1 MIARI
6 CRNNNDFAKSN
17 VYCERQLSIA
27 NEMNNLESQA
37 SALLV
42 LGYNYRC
49 MGDYGKAMAY
59 LGQALV
65 IASELGGDR
74 IGLTYRAMGDVLVAQ
89 EVREKEA
96 ILGSLRKAMPQQYL
110 WGGSSNLARHTRQLG
125 LGTMLSHLCRK
136 ASRSNIARYI
146 HSINL
151 SNGHAA
157 PTVHNVFCEYSGYF
171 CEVERKL

>member
-42 LGYNYRC
+42 LGYNYGR

-59 LGQALV
+59 LGQALA

-74 IGLTYRAMGDVLVAQ
+74 IGLTVVHETLHTFYQLVTTST
-89 EVREKEA
+89 K
-96 ILGSLRKAMPQQYL
+96 
-110 WGGSSNLARHTRQLG
+110 
-125 LGTMLSHLCRK
+125 
-136 ASRSNIARYI
+136 
-146 HSINL
+146 
-151 SNGHAA
+151 
-157 PTVHNVFCEYSGYF
+157 
-171 CEVERKL
+171 